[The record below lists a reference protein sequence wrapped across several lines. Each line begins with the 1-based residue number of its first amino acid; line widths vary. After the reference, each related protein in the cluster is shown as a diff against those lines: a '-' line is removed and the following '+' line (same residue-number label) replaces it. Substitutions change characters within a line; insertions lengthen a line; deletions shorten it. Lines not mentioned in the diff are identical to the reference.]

1 MEQVPV
7 TTEERIKRD
16 YRPLESTMDAVRQCC
31 AGKIDMIEDEWRLE
45 RDVFERLRKLN
56 SFVKER
62 TPEITAVLTAEVLRE
77 FFESSDVSYAT
88 EGIRE
93 DLKRNTTLLE
103 DGVTKCINHFLR
115 PANDDEDGSYL
126 QFREW
131 ITALCGDTA
140 TETNYFAKF
149 HHCAWHEDT
158 DSERIINCM
167 NLCESASRT
176 SFMLRLIDRTCPS
189 GVVYLQS
196 PHQSSFNVDRTLDHS
211 LVIMEE
217 APLKWVSKPKTITNK
232 NETDVF
238 VERHTKGTQTTTCF
252 FIREEDNRRD
262 MKCVKTSS
270 RGSVLMA
277 TTAMVLDGDKNLL
290 SRFMGV
296 NVDSDSPDRK
306 ELTDFQLSQHRD
318 LHRLY
323 FITEM
328 MIKSGVTRV
337 DTSGVDVMIRD
348 FRREVR
354 EDAVFNISRV
364 VKRIT
369 GMTRTICIASVIWR
383 VMMSPEF
390 NHLQYDSHDPAKY
403 LGINMRLFTEG
414 IFPLLVI
421 DKRMVFNACT
431 LCTL

>member
-31 AGKIDMIEDEWRLE
+31 AGKIDMIENEWRLE
-45 RDVFERLRKLN
+45 KDVFERLRKLN

-62 TPEITAVLTAEVLRE
+62 TPEITTVLTAEVLRE

-93 DLKRNTTLLE
+93 DLMRNTTLLE
-103 DGVTKCINHFLR
+103 DGVTKSINHFLR
-115 PANDDEDGSYL
+115 PLNDKEDGSYY

-131 ITALCGDTA
+131 IVALCGDIA

-149 HHCAWHEDT
+149 HHCAWHDDT
-158 DSERIINCM
+158 DSERIINCL
-167 NLCESASRT
+167 NLCESVSRT
-176 SFMLRLIDRTCPS
+176 SFMLRLIHRTCPS

-211 LVIMEE
+211 LVIVEE
-217 APLKWVSKPKTITNK
+217 APLKWISKPKTITDKDATNI
-232 NETDVF
+232 F
-238 VERHTKGTQTTTCF
+238 VERLTKGTQTTTCF

-262 MKCVKTSS
+262 MKCVSSSS
-270 RGSVLMA
+270 RGSILMA
-277 TTAMVLDGDKNLL
+277 TTGMVLDGDKNLL
-290 SRFMGV
+290 SRFMNV
-296 NVDSDSPDRK
+296 NVKSDGPDRK

-328 MIKSGVTRV
+328 MDKSGVAKV
-337 DTSGVDVMIRD
+337 DTNGVDTMIQEAQSEIGTD
-348 FRREVR
+348 KLFQNRR
-354 EDAVFNISRV
+354 NS
-364 VKRIT
+364 KRIM
-369 GMTRTICIASVIWR
+369 GMARTICIASTIWR

-390 NHLQYDSHDPAKY
+390 KHLQYDSHDPTKY
-403 LGINMRLFTEG
+403 LGINVRLFTEG

-421 DKRMVFNACT
+421 DKRMVFTACT
-431 LCTL
+431 LCSL

>member
-1 MEQVPV
+1 MEQATV
-7 TTEERIKRD
+7 TAKEIIKRE
-16 YRPLESTMDAVRQCC
+16 YRPIGSTMAAVRECC

-93 DLKRNTTLLE
+93 DLKRNTTLM
-103 DGVTKCINHFLR
+103 DDNVTTCINHFLR
-115 PANDDEDGSYL
+115 PASEEEDGSYV

-149 HHCAWHEDT
+149 HHCGWHDDT
-158 DSERIINCM
+158 DCERTINCM
-167 NLCESASRT
+167 NLCESVSLT
-176 SFMLRLIDRTCPS
+176 SFILQLIRRTCPS
-189 GVVYLQS
+189 GVVCLQS
-196 PHQSSFNVDRTLDHS
+196 PGLSSLSNVDRTLDHI
-211 LVIMEE
+211 LFIAEE
-217 APLKWVSKPKTITNK
+217 APIYLVPKPTTITTKDTTNIF
-232 NETDVF
+232 T
-238 VERHTKGTQTTTCF
+238 ERLIKGIQSTVCF
-252 FIREEDNRRD
+252 FVREEDNRRD

-270 RGSVLMA
+270 RGSCLMA
-277 TTAMVLDGDKNLL
+277 ATGLDGDRNLL
-290 SRFMGV
+290 SRFMFINV
-296 NVDSDSPDRK
+296 NSDGPDIK

-323 FITEM
+323 FIIEM
-328 MIKSGVTRV
+328 MIKCGVAKV
-337 DTSGVDVMIRD
+337 DSNDVETMIRD
-348 FRREVR
+348 TQCETGTDKLFQNRR
-354 EDAVFNISRV
+354 SS
-364 VKRIT
+364 KRIM
-369 GMTRTICIASVIWR
+369 GMARTICIASTIWR

-390 NHLQYDSHDPAKY
+390 NHLQYDSRDPTKY
-403 LGINMRLFTEG
+403 LGINVRLFTEG

-421 DKRMVFNACT
+421 DTKMVFNACT
-431 LCTL
+431 LCSL